1 MGEIKILWADDEI
14 DLLKPHILFLE
25 EKGYKVFSTNNGDE
39 ALEFLEY
46 EPMDIVFL
54 DEQMPGLSGL
64 ETLSE
69 IKEKYPSL
77 PVIMITKSE
86 EEHIMEDAIGSKI
99 SDYLIKPV
107 NPNQILLSI
116 KKNLDT
122 KRLVSEKTMS
132 DYQQEFRQIGMRLND
147 PLDFEDWKEL
157 YKKLI
162 YWEIELD
169 NSNREDMFEILSM
182 QKEEA
187 NRLFCRYYERNYI
200 DWLNDSNNEVPLMSH
215 QVFPERILPQTKD
228 DGSDPLFVICIDN
241 LRYDQWRAILPELS
255 NYYRIEDEDLY
266 YSILPTATSYSR
278 NALFSGLMPTE
289 VEGRYGKQW
298 DREEGDKEPATE
310 EQLLNGMLKLHGKN
324 LKAVYKQA
332 SNLEEGRKLAST
344 VHNLAQNDLVVLSFN
359 FVDMLTHSK
368 TEMDMVK
375 ELAED
380 ESAYRSVTKTWFAH
394 SPLLDVI
401 KKLSELK
408 IKLVITTD
416 HGNIKIDHPVKVI
429 GDKTTNTNLRYK
441 QGKNLNFDSKDV
453 FVIDKPELAH
463 LPKRNVSSKYIFA
476 RERDFLV
483 YPNNMNYHVGLYKDT
498 FQHGGISI
506 EEILIPLVFCEPK

>member
-1 MGEIKILWADDEI
+1 MWADDEI

-25 EKGYKVFSTNNGDE
+25 EKGYKVFPTNNGDE

-46 EPMDIVFL
+46 QPMDIVFL

-64 ETLSE
+64 ETLSA
-69 IKEKYPSL
+69 IKEKYPSI

-107 NPNQILLSI
+107 NPNQILLSV

-147 PLDFEDWKEL
+147 RLDFDDWKEL
-157 YKKLI
+157 YKKLV
-162 YWEIELD
+162 YWELELD
-169 NSNREDMFEILSM
+169 NSNREDMAEILSM

-187 NRLFCRYYERNYI
+187 NRLFCRYFENNYI
-200 DWLNDSNNEVPLMSH
+200 DWLNDTQNDVPEMSH
-215 QVFPERILPQTKD
+215 TVFANRILNNAKEE
-228 DGSDPLFVICIDN
+228 GEPLVVICIDN
-241 LRYDQWRAILPELS
+241 LRYDQWRAIRPELS
-255 NYYRIEDEDLY
+255 NYYRVEEEDLY
-266 YSILPTATSYSR
+266 FSILPTATSYSR
-278 NALFSGLMPTE
+278 NALFSGLLPTE
-289 VEGRYGKQW
+289 VEQRYGKQW
-298 DREEGDKEPATE
+298 DREEGEKDPVTE
-310 EQLLNGMLKLHGKN
+310 DELLQGMLKLHGKG
-324 LKAVYKQA
+324 LKSTFKQI
-332 SNLEEGRKLAST
+332 SSLDEGRKLVGSIQ
-344 VHNLAQNDLVVLSFN
+344 NLLQNDLVVLSFN

-368 TEMDMVK
+368 TEMEMVK

-380 ESAYRSVTKTWFAH
+380 EAAYRSVTKTWFSH

-408 IKLVITTD
+408 VKLVITTD
-416 HGNIKIDHPVKVI
+416 HGNIKIEKAVKVI
-429 GDKTTNTNLRYK
+429 GDKNTNTNLRYK
-441 QGKNLNFDSKDV
+441 QGKNLNFDPKDV

-476 RERDFLV
+476 HERDFLV

-498 FQHGGISI
+498 FQHGGISM
-506 EEILIPLVFCEPK
+506 EEIMVPIVYCEPK